1 MRKHI
6 AISTMTFAA
15 ILCCTTASSFA
26 QTTTPEWLTFHL
38 GGGVSP
44 VVGQA
49 STRLDTGWHFDAGA
63 GVKLSPAV
71 EATLDYRYHGF
82 GVTNLV
88 LNEFQAPN
96 AHAHLWS
103 LTVDPK
109 VRIPINAAVKPYVV
123 GGVGYYRRTVEL
135 TTPTVTEGLV
145 FDPFFDAF
153 FSVPFA
159 AEQVLGTIRRS
170 GIGGSLGA
178 GFEVKV
184 GSGDSTSKFYTEAR
198 YEYADTGRI
207 PTRMV
212 PVTFGF
218 RW

>member
-1 MRKHI
+1 MRKHT
-6 AISTMTFAA
+6 AISIMTFAV
-15 ILCCTTASSFA
+15 ILCCATATSFA
-26 QTTTPEWLTFHL
+26 QVPARFTYHV

-49 STRLDTGWHFDAGA
+49 STRLDTGWHFNGGA
-63 GVKLSPAV
+63 GVRLGDNF
-71 EATLDYRYHGF
+71 ETTLDYTYHGL

-88 LNEFQAPN
+88 LNEFQVPSAN
-96 AHAHLWS
+96 AHLWS
-103 LTVDPK
+103 VTLDPK
-109 VRIPINAAVKPYVV
+109 VRIPTPWRVKPYAV

-135 TTPTVTEGLV
+135 TTPTVQEGLV

-153 FSVPFA
+153 VSVPFA

-178 GFEVKV
+178 GFEVPV
-184 GSGDSTSKFYTEAR
+184 GSGDSTAKFYAEAR